1 MIGITGTA
9 GKSTCKTLLNELLE
23 VNHTVNLLEG
33 TITQELSAS
42 YGC

>member
-23 VNHTVNLLEG
+23 VNHTVNSRGNHNTRTEC
-33 TITQELSAS
+33 S